1 VTSDSSSTGR
11 SLVPA
16 WAASL
21 YTRMNAPPASSKLR
35 VVIAGGGVAGLETA
49 LALAELAPETT
60 TRVLI
65 APNADFVYRPMAVQ
79 EPFAYPAARHYRL
92 EQIVADA
99 DAELVADEVTRVEP
113 EKQIVH
119 TRAGAQVQYDAL
131 VLAVGAVARPRYP
144 HAITIDDRRL
154 DDAFHGLLQ
163 DVEGGYIRAIAF
175 VSPGRMAWP
184 LPLYEL
190 ALMTAA
196 RAYDMNLEIDLT
208 LITPEERP
216 LAIFG
221 ARASSAVL
229 ELLEQTHIETVNS
242 AYAEVPREGEV
253 VIHPGD
259 RRLHVD
265 RVVALPELYGPPI
278 GGVPLGENGF
288 IPVDSFAQVPGAG
301 PIYAAGDATQFAIK
315 HGGLAAQQADIAAI
329 SIAAMAGEEMPRRRF
344 EPMIHGMLLTGDK
357 PLYLA
362 ARISGSLGSTS
373 DVTDSPTWWPPTKI
387 VAPYLAPYLDE
398 RDTKTGTPS

>member
-1 VTSDSSSTGR
+1 MSA
-11 SLVPA
+11 PA
-16 WAASL
+16 S
-21 YTRMNAPPASSKLR
+21 SSKLR

-49 LALAELAPETT
+49 LALAELAPDST

-65 APNADFVYRPMAVQ
+65 APNAEFVYRPMTVQ
-79 EPFAYPAARHYRL
+79 EPFAYPAARRYRL

-99 DAELVADEVTRVEP
+99 HAELVAGEVVLVEP

-119 TRAGAQVQYDAL
+119 THAGAQMEYDAL
-131 VLAVGAVARPRYP
+131 VLALGAVARPRYE

-154 DDAFHGLLQ
+154 DEAFHGLLQ

-184 LPLYEL
+184 LPIYEL

-196 RAYDMNLEIDLT
+196 RAYDMNLEIEET

-221 ARASSAVL
+221 APASSAVL
-229 ELLEQTHIETVNS
+229 ELLERSRIETINS

-265 RVVALPELYGPPI
+265 RVVALPELYGPPLR
-278 GGVPLGENGF
+278 GLPLGENGF
-288 IPVDSFAQVPGAG
+288 IPVDSFGQVPGAG
-301 PIYAAGDATQFAIK
+301 PIYAAGDATQFAVK

-329 SIAAMAGEEMPRRRF
+329 SIAAMAGEGMPRRPF
-344 EPMIHGMLLTGDK
+344 EPMIHGMLLTGEK

-373 DVTDSPTWWPPTKI
+373 DVTDSATWWPPTKI
-387 VAPYLAPYLDE
+387 VAPYLAPYLEE